1 MHESTSL
8 RATSRLDCSMCSVGF
23 GPSKRLSP
31 RVFQESVASALKAS
45 AVNSERIAVESVVV
59 ERVCHVGTIGRL
71 LPMVAYAAVMSSL
84 ERSISSSTNPEYSC
98 CASLQSVLSGRVVDC
113 AAGCPCVSL
122 LSRPAACT
130 FCDSPV
136 FSGSCTVCGPTAVA
150 EAEGCVPELASV
162 RELVVSGL
170 LVLLLQAGRSSD
182 CERLAAG
189 GFWSVCDWPGVGS
202 PGGVGM

>member
-84 ERSISSSTNPEYSC
+84 ERSISSSTNPEYRC
-98 CASLQSVLSGRVVDC
+98 CASLQSVLSGRVVDG
-113 AAGCPCVSL
+113 AAGCPCRPL
-122 LSRPAACT
+122 LSLPAACR
-130 FCDSPV
+130 FCASPV
-136 FSGSCTVCGPTAVA
+136 CCGSCTVCGPT
-150 EAEGCVPELASV
+150 G
-162 RELVVSGL
+162 VS
-170 LVLLLQAGRSSD
+170 
-182 CERLAAG
+182 EAG
-189 GFWSVCDWPGVGS
+189 G
-202 PGGVGM
+202 